1 MHAGA
6 PYDALMRAAHGA
18 HARVGS
24 STNRRGAAMR
34 TDEDIKRD
42 VESELKWDP
51 DIDSSY
57 VGVAVKDG
65 VVTLSGFVR
74 SFRQKRKAEE
84 DATRVDG
91 VKGVANDVEVRLPLI
106 NKRPDPEI
114 AREIVAELKAELPYS
129 ADGIKVVVK
138 DGDVTLMGEVEWDY
152 QRRRAID
159 TALRVIGVT
168 GVTNQIELK
177 PKVKPEDLKRKIEDA
192 FKRNAEIDANNI
204 QVETRGSEVVLKGS
218 VRSWAE
224 RQEAERVAWL
234 APGVRKV
241 ENRITIS
248 Y

>member
-1 MHAGA
+1 
-6 PYDALMRAAHGA
+6 
-18 HARVGS
+18 
-24 STNRRGAAMR
+24 MR
-34 TDEDIKRD
+34 TDEDVKRN
-42 VESELKWDP
+42 VENELKWDS

-57 VGVAVKDG
+57 LGVAVKDG

-114 AREIVAELKAELPYS
+114 AREIVAELKAELPYA

-138 DGDVTLMGEVEWDY
+138 DGDVTLKGEVEWDY
-152 QRRRAID
+152 QRRRAAD

-168 GVTNQIELK
+168 GLTNEIELK
-177 PKVKPEDLKRKIEDA
+177 PKVNPEDLKRKIEDA
-192 FKRNAEIDANNI
+192 FKRNADVDAQRI
-204 QVETRGSEVVLKGS
+204 TVEANGSQVVLRGI

-224 RQEAERVAWL
+224 REEAERVAWL
-234 APGVRKV
+234 APGVTRV
-241 ENRITIS
+241 DNRITIAG
-248 Y
+248 